1 MLRVGYMKKRLKMKD
16 KKMSQEKAHEEWEEW
31 LDKCPVP
38 YTSSR
43 HPTSFME
50 VINFDFNDF
59 DSEEE

>member
-1 MLRVGYMKKRLKMKD
+1 MKD
-16 KKMSQEKAHEEWEEW
+16 KKMSQENAYEEWEEW

-43 HPTSFME
+43 PPTSFIE